1 MKKSYQIVMKEKK
14 GEAMQLAMNMSK
26 QIIDLRCEWI
36 EKGRKLDRLERLQ
49 RALFNF
55 DKDERAFFNF
65 DKDKTDETPKSFI
78 QF

>member
-1 MKKSYQIVMKEKK
+1 MKEKK

-26 QIIDLRCEWI
+26 QIHDLRCEWI

>member
-1 MKKSYQIVMKEKK
+1 MKEKK

-26 QIIDLRCEWI
+26 QIHDLRCEWI

-55 DKDERAFFNF
+55 DKDE
-65 DKDKTDETPKSFI
+65 TDETHI
-78 QF
+78 

>member
-14 GEAMQLAMNMSK
+14 GEATQLAWNMSK
-26 QIIDLRCEWI
+26 QIYDLRCELI

-55 DKDERAFFNF
+55 DKDE
-65 DKDKTDETPKSFI
+65 TDETHI
-78 QF
+78 